1 MNELEAC
8 THSAAALLLLTCF
21 TAAFT
26 TAEVGGVE
34 CGHVSAPRMHYR
46 PSETRM
52 PLVVVKCSTKMQ
64 LDTCVLLY
72 FTTAKVHFTAAS
84 ALSNE
89 GACGIFVHKQ
99 SKDLRNKAACAMPT

>member
-1 MNELEAC
+1 VQRFEESSAVMYELEGC

-26 TAEVGGVE
+26 TAAVGGVE

-52 PLVVVKCSTKMQ
+52 HLVVVKFSTKMHH
-64 LDTCVLLY
+64 DTC
-72 FTTAKVHFTAAS
+72 TAVFYYCKGTFYCCIGPV
-84 ALSNE
+84 SNE
-89 GACGIFVHKQ
+89 DACGIFMHKQ
-99 SKDLRNKAACAMPT
+99 